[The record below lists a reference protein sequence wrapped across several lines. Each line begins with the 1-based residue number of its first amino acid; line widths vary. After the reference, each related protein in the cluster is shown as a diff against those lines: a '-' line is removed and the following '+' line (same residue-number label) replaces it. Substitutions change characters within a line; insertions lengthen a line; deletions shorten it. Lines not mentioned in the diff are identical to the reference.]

1 MNCERMV
8 TIPLDEYME
17 LVAAS
22 NAQEKV
28 RLESNA
34 YQILFGLFSAD
45 QFVYVGHDET
55 IAAITKSL
63 NTELSNN
70 MDLSTQIAALKMDL
84 AKCEDRAEHREP
96 EPPKRRWRK

>member
-1 MNCERMV
+1 MKSERTV

-22 NAQEKV
+22 KNQEKIYF
-28 RLESNA
+28 ESVD
-34 YQILFGLFSAD
+34 QILFGTPRAD
-45 QFVYVGHDET
+45 RFVYVGHDET
-55 IAAITKSL
+55 IAAFTKSL

-70 MDLSTQIAALKMDL
+70 MALRRKIEVLKMDL
-84 AKCEDRAEHREP
+84 AKCEDRSEHREP

>member
-1 MNCERMV
+1 MQSERTV

-22 NAQEKV
+22 KN
-28 RLESNA
+28 
-34 YQILFGLFSAD
+34 QILFGTHRAD
-45 QFVYVGHDET
+45 RFVYVGHDET
-55 IAAITKSL
+55 IAAFIKSL

-70 MDLSTQIAALKMDL
+70 MALRTQIEALKMDL

-96 EPPKRRWRK
+96 EPRKRRWRK

>member
-1 MNCERMV
+1 MKSERTV

-22 NAQEKV
+22 KNQEKIYF
-28 RLESNA
+28 ESNA
-34 YQILFGLFSAD
+34 HQLLFGLFSAD
-45 QFVYVGHDET
+45 RFIYVGHDET
-55 IAAITKSL
+55 IAAFTKSL

-70 MDLSTQIAALKMDL
+70 MSLRREIAALKMDL

-96 EPPKRRWRK
+96 EPRKRRWRK